1 MTATIYYARA
11 ADGQL
16 AEAQRVL
23 DAHLTSSVSGRC
35 LACGA
40 YGPCPAREGAVVVF
54 SRSLRLP
61 RRRPGATRP
70 DELVK
75 VSGRS
80 YARRW

>member
-1 MTATIYYARA
+1 MTATVYYADT
-11 ADGQL
+11 ADSQL
-16 AEAQRVL
+16 ADAQRVL
-23 DAHLTSSVSGRC
+23 DMHVTSSVSGRC

-40 YGPCPAREGAVVVF
+40 FGPCPSREGAVVMF

-61 RRRPGATRP
+61 RRRPGVTQP
-70 DELVK
+70 ELVQ